1 MKKAVSVSMD
11 GHVTGIWS
19 KIITSALIVLV
30 GFNLRTII
38 LAVPPI
44 LPLIQH
50 DLALSYSEVG
60 LLTAIPV
67 LMIGITAWPAG
78 LLAERIGGRACV
90 AIGLTLLGGGALLR
104 ALSSTAIPLYLCT
117 VLLSLGIAI
126 AQTSIPI
133 LTRRWFPMQIGMVSA
148 LFSDGLIIGEAI
160 AAGITVP
167 IMLQFLGRDAWRGT
181 FILWG
186 APVVVLLALW
196 FLLAPSMH
204 TTMPAPPLAAQSGVD
219 STETPDVRG
228 GATPPR
234 RGHVSALHLGI
245 MVGMG
250 SLIYYG
256 MNGWIAS
263 YNQAMQRSAMTPL
276 ALAVLNASQ
285 LPVSL
290 GITFFA
296 QRIAGRRWPFI
307 MVGIIT
313 IASVAGWI
321 FTPALYEPLWTA
333 LLGGSSS
340 MVFTLGIALP
350 PLLASREEVARLT
363 GITFS
368 LTYAVAFVGPFV
380 GGGLWDISHLP
391 PLAFLPIGLAGLL
404 LIILGALLPG
414 RMTFDPA
421 VVERSV
427 SAVNRA
433 E

>member
-1 MKKAVSVSMD
+1 MKRAVSVSLD
-11 GHVTGIWS
+11 GRVTGIWS

-90 AIGLTLLGGGALLR
+90 AIGLTLLGVGALLR
-104 ALSSTAIPLYLCT
+104 ALSPTVIPLYLCT
-117 VLLSLGIAI
+117 VVLSLGIAI

-133 LTRRWFPMQIGMVSA
+133 LTRRWFPAQIGMVSA
-148 LFSDGLIIGEAI
+148 LFSDGLIVGEAI

-167 IMLQFLGRDAWRGT
+167 IMLQFLGSDAWRGT
-181 FILWG
+181 FIVWG
-186 APVVVLLALW
+186 VPVVVLLALW
-196 FLLAPSMH
+196 LLF
-204 TTMPAPPLAAQSGVD
+204 APPVHEATPASSPVAQSGE
-219 STETPDVRG
+219 SRAEAAVRG
-228 GATPPR
+228 DAPAAR
-234 RGHVSALHLGI
+234 RGHVNALHLGI
-245 MVGMG
+245 LVGMG

-256 MNGWIAS
+256 MNAWVAS
-263 YNQAMQRSAMTPL
+263 YNQAMLRTAMTPL

-307 MVGIIT
+307 VVGVIT

-321 FTPALYEPLWTA
+321 FAPAPFEPLWTA

-350 PLLASREEVARLT
+350 PLLAQPDEVARLT

-380 GGGLWDISHLP
+380 GGGLWDLSHLP

-404 LIILGALLPG
+404 LIILGALLPR
-414 RMTFDPA
+414 RMAFDPA
-421 VVERSV
+421 VADRVV

>member
-1 MKKAVSVSMD
+1 MKKAVSVSGD
-11 GHVTGIWS
+11 GYVTGIGS
-19 KIITSALIVLV
+19 KIITSVLIVLV
-30 GFNLRTII
+30 GFNLRTVI

-90 AIGLTLLGGGALLR
+90 AIGLTLLGAGALLR
-104 ALSSTAIPLYLCT
+104 ALAPTVIPLYLCT

-126 AQTSIPI
+126 AQTSVPI
-133 LTRRWFPMQIGMVSA
+133 LTRRWFPKQIGLVSA
-148 LFSDGLIIGEAI
+148 LFSDGLIVGETI
-160 AAGITVP
+160 AAGITVL

-186 APVVVLLALW
+186 VPVVVLLALW
-196 FLLAPSMH
+196 LLIAPSVRAA
-204 TTMPAPPLAAQSGVD
+204 PAPPSATQNKVEAAA
-219 STETPDVRG
+219 VRDN
-228 GATPPR
+228 APPAR
-234 RGHVSALHLGI
+234 RKRVSALHLGV
-245 MVGMG
+245 MLGMA

-263 YNQAMQRSAMTPL
+263 YNQAMHHSAATPL

-307 MVGIIT
+307 TVGFIT

-321 FTPALYEPLWTA
+321 FAPPLLEPLWTA
-333 LLGGSSS
+333 LLGGSSA

-380 GGGLWDISHLP
+380 GGGLWDLSHLP
-391 PLAFLPIGLAGLL
+391 PLAFLPIGLAGVLL
-404 LIILGALLPG
+404 VILGALLPG
-414 RMTFDPA
+414 RMTFDTA
-421 VVERSV
+421 VAERSV
-427 SAVNRA
+427 PAINRT

>member
-1 MKKAVSVSMD
+1 MKKAISVSGD
-11 GHVTGIWS
+11 GQVTGIWS
-19 KIITSALIVLV
+19 KVITSALIVLV
-30 GFNLRTII
+30 GFNLRTVI

-50 DLALSYSEVG
+50 DLALSYSEIG
-60 LLTAIPV
+60 LLTAVPV
-67 LMIGITAWPAG
+67 LMIGIAAWPAG
-78 LLAERIGGRACV
+78 LLAERIGGRTCV
-90 AIGLTLLGGGALLR
+90 TIGLALLGSGALLR
-104 ALSSTAIPLYLCT
+104 ALSPAAIPLYLCT

-133 LTRRWFPMQIGMVSA
+133 LTRRWFPMQIGLVSA
-148 LFSDGLIIGEAI
+148 LFSDGLIVGEAL

-167 IMLQFLGRDAWRGT
+167 LMLQFLGKDAWRGT

-186 APVVVLLALW
+186 VPVVVLLVLW
-196 FLLAPSMH
+196 FLLAPSVH
-204 TTMPAPPLAAQSGVD
+204 SAAPVSSPAAQSSAEAATVD
-219 STETPDVRG
+219 GAPPVR
-228 GATPPR
+228 R
-234 RGHVSALHLGI
+234 KRVSALHLGI

-263 YNQAMQRSAMTPL
+263 YNQAMHYSASTPL

-307 MVGIIT
+307 AVGVIT
-313 IASVAGWI
+313 IFSVAGWI
-321 FTPALYEPLWTA
+321 FAPSQLEPLWAA
-333 LLGGSSS
+333 LLGASSS

-350 PLLASREEVARLT
+350 PLLAQPDEIARLT

-368 LTYAVAFVGPFV
+368 LTYAVAFVGPFL
-380 GGGLWDISHLP
+380 GGGLWDLSHLP
-391 PLAFLPIGLAGLL
+391 PLAFLPIGLAGVL
-404 LIILGALLPG
+404 LIVLGALLPG
-414 RMTFDPA
+414 RMTFDPS
-421 VVERSV
+421 VIERSV
-427 SAVNRA
+427 SAVSKA